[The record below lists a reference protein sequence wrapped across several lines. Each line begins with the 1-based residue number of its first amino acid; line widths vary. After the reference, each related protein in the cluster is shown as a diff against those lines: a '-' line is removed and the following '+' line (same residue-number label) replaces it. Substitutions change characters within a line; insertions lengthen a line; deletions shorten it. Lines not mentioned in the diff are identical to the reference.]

1 VVRNADP
8 AGKPGFWTV
17 TNGLLTILGFV
28 LALGTV
34 IIKGAVEDA
43 RVSTEKQIAA
53 VDSRVSEHHEA
64 SEKASD
70 KLDRGLQEL
79 SDRLSNMEGVERE
92 RGRTFDR
99 VNQFLDRGDRM
110 KEALDGAERRIN
122 EFGQQLETQ
131 RADALRVRTTTLQTV
146 EKVEMALK
154 QLGEPEAIRVSS
166 CTEQFCPAALSTID
180 ALLED
185 LVNNWGFGTTVDQPR
200 TAQRDKYQQTPL
212 DVVKQRRTATL
223 QHPESISH
231 IARFRGFLKSGERI
245 DPELDLHLRAELRDR
260 ISDGLS
266 ALDASIARKDELV
279 ALCARSGLVD
289 HTVGSLATVGE
300 LLAEQKRKLTLAN
313 EWLAKADS

>member
-1 VVRNADP
+1 MGARERIVRHGSFLQSPGGSAFWRAEGMGRGGRGSGPVNQEPISPASATSEGGGGVVRNADP

-154 QLGEPEAIRVSS
+154 QLGEQETHG
-166 CTEQFCPAALSTID
+166 C
-180 ALLED
+180 
-185 LVNNWGFGTTVDQPR
+185 
-200 TAQRDKYQQTPL
+200 
-212 DVVKQRRTATL
+212 
-223 QHPESISH
+223 
-231 IARFRGFLKSGERI
+231 RGV
-245 DPELDLHLRAELRDR
+245 RAGG
-260 ISDGLS
+260 SY
-266 ALDASIARKDELV
+266 
-279 ALCARSGLVD
+279 
-289 HTVGSLATVGE
+289 VGS
-300 LLAEQKRKLTLAN
+300 R
-313 EWLAKADS
+313 